1 MALFVVPFRAD
12 GKTRLGDP
20 EIALAMFL
28 DVRSACEQI
37 GEVRICNAP
46 GGQNAALAAMI
57 SMLDGPVTIVN
68 SDVPCVTPNE
78 LLELVNEAPA
88 LVAAPDGTTNAIALE
103 DARDF
108 QPLYGPDSA
117 ERFGLKQLYLPGLC
131 QDVDTEE
138 DLLRLAPYVGCN
150 TRTALLVHAH
160 A

>member
-37 GEVRICNAP
+37 GEVRICQAP
-46 GGQNAALAAMI
+46 GGQNAALAAML
-57 SMLDGPVTIVN
+57 STLEGPVTIVN

-78 LLELVNEAPA
+78 LLELVNAAPA
-88 LVAAPDGTTNAIALE
+88 LVSAPDGTTNAVALA
-103 DARDF
+103 DAGDF
-108 QPLYGPDSA
+108 RPLYGPGSA
-117 ERFGLKQLYLPGLC
+117 DRFGLKQLYIPGLC

-138 DLLRLAPYVGCN
+138 DLLRLAPYVG
-150 TRTALLVHAH
+150 
-160 A
+160 

>member
-28 DVRSACEQI
+28 DVRSACEQV

-46 GGQNAALAAMI
+46 GGQNTALAAML
-57 SMLDGPVTIVN
+57 STLEGPVTIVN

-78 LLELVNEAPA
+78 LFELVSAAPA
-88 LVAAPDGTTNAIALE
+88 LVAAADGTTNAIALA
-103 DARDF
+103 DAGDF
-108 QPLYGPDSA
+108 QPVYGAGSA
-117 ERFGLKQLYLPGLC
+117 DRFGLKQLSLPGLRE
-131 QDVDTEE
+131 DIDTED
-138 DLLRLAPYVGCN
+138 DLLRLAAYVGSN
-150 TRTALLVHAH
+150 TRSALLVHAP

>member
-28 DVRSACEQI
+28 DVRSACEEL
-37 GEVRICNAP
+37 GEVRVCDAP
-46 GGQNAALAAMI
+46 GGQNAALAAMLSTI
-57 SMLDGPVTIVN
+57 EGPVTIVN
-68 SDVPCVTPNE
+68 SDVPCTTSYE
-78 LLELVNEAPA
+78 LMELIHAAPA
-88 LVAAPDGTTNAIALE
+88 LVSAADGTTNALALE

-108 QPLYGPDSA
+108 QPLYGPGSA
-117 ERFGLKQLYLPGLC
+117 DRFGLKQLYLPGLA

-138 DLLRLAPYVGCN
+138 DLLRLAAYVGCN
-150 TRTALLVHAH
+150 TRSALFVHAH